1 MLKKVG
7 SMNNYL
13 VQGLANFSIKVFGSK
28 YVRLCGPYGLCQNYS
43 TALVVRKQPQTV
55 SKQMGV
61 V

>member
-1 MLKKVG
+1 MFLTHDLG
-7 SMNNYL
+7 
-13 VQGLANFSIKVFGSK
+13 QGLANFYGKSIESIYFS
-28 YVRLCGPYGLCQNYS
+28 LCGPYGLCQNYS